1 MTTGQFLALIIFFT
15 TAACV
20 YALWRAGKP
29 MLPIGI
35 VALLGFG
42 SAALALYKDT
52 QGSQVQGNQ
61 TYRVPD
67 VSK

>member
-1 MTTGQFLALIIFFT
+1 
-15 TAACV
+15 
-20 YALWRAGKP
+20 